1 MADSNMIERIQPLA
15 DRAFATTGL
24 SLSPATAAERVSLRA
39 DEETAS
45 AIGVMLGLELPKK
58 PKTSTKTG
66 SGDLTAL
73 WLGPDE
79 WLLIAELGTDLA
91 GRLATVE
98 NGTFSA
104 IDVSHRNTAITVSGS
119 RAVDT
124 LNSGCPQDLALAAFP
139 VGGASR
145 TLLAKSE
152 IVLLRE
158 AEDRFRVECWRS
170 FSDYVWKYLVDAAKS
185 A

>member
-1 MADSNMIERIQPLA
+1 MPDSVMIERIHPLL
-15 DRAFATTGL
+15 DRAFATAGL
-24 SLSPATAAERVSLRA
+24 SLAPCGEAERISLRA
-39 DEETAS
+39 DAETAS
-45 AIGVMLGLELPKK
+45 AIGVMLGLELPKR
-58 PKTSTKTG
+58 PKTSASA
-66 SGDLTAL
+66 SGLAAL

-79 WLLIAELGTDLA
+79 WLLIGELGSDLA
-91 GRLATVE
+91 GRLARVE

-104 IDVSHRNTAITVSGS
+104 VDISHRNTAILVSGPK
-119 RAVDT
+119 AADT
-124 LNSGCPQDLALAAFP
+124 LNSGCPQDLSLAAFP
-139 VGGASR
+139 VGAASR

-158 AEDRFRVECWRS
+158 AENSFRVECWRS